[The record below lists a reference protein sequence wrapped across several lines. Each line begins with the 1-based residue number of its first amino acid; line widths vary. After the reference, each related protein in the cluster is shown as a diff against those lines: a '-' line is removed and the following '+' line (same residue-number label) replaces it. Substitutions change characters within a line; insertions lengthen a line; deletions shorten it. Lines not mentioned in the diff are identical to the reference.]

1 MHKILRVLIA
11 DNNLEYLE
19 QFQAYLE
26 RQQDITVVSTVRDG
40 HGAVKAC
47 REIMP
52 DLAVIDLHL
61 PVLDS
66 VRAIKSII
74 AENEHIRILGIS
86 AVANDRYA
94 LEAVK
99 AGALGYVKKNG
110 PAGFGQITQA
120 IRQLASGEVI
130 IDPNLAASILQEFSR
145 DYGDGFAGDQ
155 PVNLFFSK

>member
-1 MHKILRVLIA
+1 MNKILRVLIA
-11 DNNLEYLE
+11 DNNLEFLE

-26 RQQDITVVSTVRDG
+26 QQGDMAVVSVVRDG
-40 HGAVKAC
+40 HGAVAAC

-52 DLAVIDLHL
+52 DLVVIDLHL

-74 AENEHIRILGIS
+74 TENENIKILGIS
-86 AVANDRYA
+86 AVTNDRYA
-94 LEAVK
+94 IEAVK

-110 PAGFGQITQA
+110 SDSFNQIAHA

-130 IDPNLAASILQEFSR
+130 IDPGLAASILQEFS
-145 DYGDGFAGDQ
+145 
-155 PVNLFFSK
+155 